1 MAMTKNP
8 TRTEKLAAQLKGRRA
23 DLRAI
28 AFAAFMTTLAAV
40 SVWALAAAVMPL
52 PQPTVPMA
60 SRVYDASG
68 RVAARIF
75 VENRIVVP
83 LSEIPRYL
91 RDAVVAVED
100 HRFYRHFGV
109 EPLGILRAAARNL
122 TAGEVVEGGSTITQQ
137 LARNLYLSQ
146 SRTVTRKVH
155 EMFLALSLEAH
166 LTKDEI
172 LERYLNQIYLG
183 HGTYGV
189 EAASLFYF
197 GKHVRDLDLA
207 ECALL
212 AGVIRSPEA
221 LSPKRNPQAA
231 VARRNLVLGLMAK
244 YGFIDPEKAAE
255 AKKQPLR
262 LGRALVGQDGC
273 SFFVQHVAEEIS
285 RQIPGLTEA
294 ELARGGYGIYTTMD
308 LDMQL
313 AAEAAVKEGL
323 FFAAPDPRG
332 VPQPQGALVAIDP
345 ANGHIKALVG
355 GTDFEKSNWNR
366 ATKAVRQPGSAFKPF
381 LYYAVLARG
390 HPPTA
395 QQVCE
400 PVAFPGTDPS
410 RPYMPK
416 DFGQDYHFRPMG
428 IREAVK
434 ISDNVVAVR
443 WASTVGPH
451 AIADI
456 ARKAGIRR
464 KLDVNLTLALG
475 TSGVTPMEMAAAYC
489 PFANGGYRV
498 KPVALLKL
506 VDAKGRTLLENR
518 PPPPEKVLDERVT
531 YILTDIMK
539 TVLEPGGTAGGLN
552 AVVGRPCAGK
562 SGTSD
567 EYRDLWFIG
576 YSPDLVCAV
585 YVGND
590 DQQVSVGRTGGAV
603 AAPIWASFMKRA
615 LAGKPNADFVQPT
628 GVVRVQVCSET
639 GLRAGSTCPSYSEV
653 FLRGTEPVLECPRFH
668 RDGWLK
674 DSAPDSGHRQD
685 STWWQDR
692 RNGRQV
698 DDGSDGEDLSK
709 AQNRRP

>member
-1 MAMTKNP
+1 MIKNT
-8 TRTEKLAAQLKGRRA
+8 TRTEKLAARRRGRRA
-23 DLRAI
+23 DPRAI
-28 AFAAFMTTLAAV
+28 AFAVFITTLAAI
-40 SVWALAAAVMPL
+40 SVCALAAAVMPL
-52 PQPTVPMA
+52 PQPTVPVA

-68 RVAARIF
+68 RMAARVF
-75 VENRIVVP
+75 VENRVVVP
-83 LSEIPRYL
+83 LSEIPRHL

-109 EPLGILRAAARNL
+109 EPLGILRAAVRNL
-122 TAGEVVEGGSTITQQ
+122 AAGEVVEGGSTITQQ

-146 SRTVTRKVH
+146 ARTVTRKLH
-155 EMFLALSLEAH
+155 EVFLAVSLEAH

-197 GKHVRDLDLA
+197 GKHVRDLDLS

-212 AGVIRSPEA
+212 AGVVRSPET
-221 LSPKRNPQAA
+221 LSPRRNPEAA
-231 VARRNLVLGLMAK
+231 VARRNLVLDLMAK
-244 YGFIDPEKAAE
+244 YGFLSPGEAAE

-262 LGRALVGQDGC
+262 LGRAPLEQDGC
-273 SFFVQHVAEEIS
+273 SFFVQHVIEEIS

-313 AAEAAVKEGL
+313 AAEAAIKEGL
-323 FFAAPDPRG
+323 SFAAPDPRG
-332 VPQPQGALVAIDP
+332 VPQPQGALVAMDP
-345 ANGHIKALVG
+345 GSGYVKALVG
-355 GTDFEKSNWNR
+355 GTDFDKSNWNR

-390 HPPTA
+390 YPPTA

-400 PVAFPGTDPS
+400 PVAFPGADPS
-410 RPYMPK
+410 KPYIPK

-428 IREAVK
+428 IREAIK

-443 WASTVGPH
+443 WASAIGPH
-451 AIADI
+451 AIADV
-456 ARKAGIRR
+456 ARKAGIGR

-475 TSGVTPMEMAAAYC
+475 TSGATPMEMAAAYC

-518 PPPPEKVLDERVT
+518 PPPPEKVLDERIT

-576 YSPDLVCAV
+576 YTPDLVCAV

-615 LAGKPNADFVQPT
+615 LAGKPITDFVQPP

-639 GLRAGSTCPSYSEV
+639 GLRAGPTCPSYSEV
-653 FLRGTEPVLECPRFH
+653 FLRGTEPTLECPRWH
-668 RDGWLK
+668 WENWLRDSPPES
-674 DSAPDSGHRQD
+674 DHRQD

-692 RNGRQV
+692 RNSRRAGNDSGQ
-698 DDGSDGEDLSK
+698 DDRSK
-709 AQNRRP
+709 TQNRRRP